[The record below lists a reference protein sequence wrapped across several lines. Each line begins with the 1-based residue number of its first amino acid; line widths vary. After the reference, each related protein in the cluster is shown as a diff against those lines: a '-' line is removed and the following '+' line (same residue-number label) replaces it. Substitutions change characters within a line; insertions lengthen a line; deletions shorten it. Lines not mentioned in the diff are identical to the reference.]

1 MSVSIYS
8 PAVKE
13 TAIRIVKRLREA
25 GYTAYFAGGCVRD
38 MLRGVEPKDVDVAT
52 DAPPDE
58 VVRLFPRTVEVGAQ
72 FGVVLVIEGG
82 HNYEVATFRS
92 DEAYVD
98 GRRPS
103 GVVFSSPEQDARR
116 RDFTINGMFY
126 DPIEGRVIDFVGGKE
141 DLERRLVRAIGDARA
156 RFAED
161 KLRLLRCVR
170 IASVLDFEIEPKT
183 FEALQAMASQIA
195 VVSAERVRDELNKM
209 FVSPR
214 AGEALRLL
222 DRSGLLQHVLPEVA
236 AMKGVEQP
244 PQFHP
249 EGDVW
254 THVCLMMDAVGRL
267 VTERGKKSEIRN
279 PKSEGNSNA
288 EIGTEGN
295 VQRSTSNVQR
305 LEQDSEDEE
314 AVEAEEDL
322 EKRFFEELAWAVL
335 LHDVG
340 KPVTFEVT
348 KEADGSERIRFNGH
362 DAAGVEIGERI
373 LRRLKFP
380 NDVMFRVLDC
390 VDNHMRIKDA
400 QVMRVGKLKQLL
412 ARPTFPVEL
421 ELHRIDCEAS
431 NRMMDNYLFLKQ
443 KFEQMPREAVRPL
456 PLLTGRDLLEMGF
469 REGPQI
475 GEILQAALELQLE
488 EKLRTREEALAWVRQ
503 THLPESEAGR

>member
-1 MSVSIYS
+1 
-8 PAVKE
+8 
-13 TAIRIVKRLREA
+13 
-25 GYTAYFAGGCVRD
+25 
-38 MLRGVEPKDVDVAT
+38 
-52 DAPPDE
+52 
-58 VVRLFPRTVEVGAQ
+58 
-72 FGVVLVIEGG
+72 
-82 HNYEVATFRS
+82 
-92 DEAYVD
+92 
-98 GRRPS
+98 
-103 GVVFSSPEQDARR
+103 
-116 RDFTINGMFY
+116 
-126 DPIEGRVIDFVGGKE
+126 
-141 DLERRLVRAIGDARA
+141 
-156 RFAED
+156 
-161 KLRLLRCVR
+161 
-170 IASVLDFEIEPKT
+170 
-183 FEALQAMASQIA
+183 
-195 VVSAERVRDELNKM
+195 
-209 FVSPR
+209 VSPR

-222 DRSGLLQHVLPEVA
+222 DRSGLLQHVLPEIA

-267 VTERGKKSEIRN
+267 VEERGEKEKSEIRN
-279 PKSEGNSNA
+279 PKLEGNRK
-288 EIGTEGN
+288 EEMGKEEN
-295 VQRSTSNVQR
+295 VQRSMSNVQR
-305 LEQDSEDEE
+305 SEGDVEDEE
-314 AVEAEEDL
+314 AVEAEEEL

-340 KPVTFEVT
+340 KPVTFQVT
-348 KEADGSERIRFNGH
+348 KERDGSERIRFNGH

-373 LRRLKFP
+373 LRRLQFP